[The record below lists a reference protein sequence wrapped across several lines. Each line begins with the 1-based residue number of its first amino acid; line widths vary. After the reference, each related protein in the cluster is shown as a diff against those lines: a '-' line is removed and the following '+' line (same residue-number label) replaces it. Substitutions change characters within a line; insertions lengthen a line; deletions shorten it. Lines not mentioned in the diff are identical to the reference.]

1 MVDIRAFIIF
11 WLKFI
16 YDPFINI
23 IFKLN
28 SIGKIMI
35 YQKNCVI

>member
-1 MVDIRAFIIF
+1 MVNIRTFIIF
-11 WLKFI
+11 LLKFI

-35 YQKNCVI
+35 YQKNYII

>member
-1 MVDIRAFIIF
+1 MVNIRAFVIF
-11 WLKFI
+11 LLKFI
-16 YDPFINI
+16 YDRFRNI

-35 YQKNCVI
+35 YQIYI

>member
-1 MVDIRAFIIF
+1 MGNVRAFIIF
-11 WLKFI
+11 LLKFI

-28 SIGKIMI
+28 SNGKIMI
-35 YQKNCVI
+35 YIKNV